1 VIVTGGIGSGKSV
14 VLRVL
19 RELGAVVIEA
29 DRIGRE
35 ILEPGGAAYSA
46 VVTRW
51 PDVVVDGVIDRGRLA
66 AIVFSD
72 PDQLDELEA
81 ISHPLIAAEIAAR
94 VATVGDRDV
103 VLELPIMSG
112 LAGPGWYR
120 IVIDA
125 PRVTRLRRATERG
138 MDARDVTRRME
149 TQPSRREWLA
159 AADAVIE
166 NRGSIAELED
176 RVCELWLRLQADRGL
191 HQA

>member
-35 ILEPGGAAYSA
+35 ILEPGGAAYAA